1 MNYNQIYETVDYN
14 DFDWTE
20 INREIQ
26 QPQVKK
32 LETDI
37 ENGFDIQM
45 PILVNPQ
52 RVNGKLQVA
61 DGQHR
66 LTALKNKK
74 RPVRYIFA
82 TRQMKLDDI
91 TRINSAQRPWQ
102 TIDYIKAYAKGG
114 NKHYQRLLNFY
125 EEVQDRVQSTRDFKP
140 TKVSIRSVSY
150 LTQGNAANPN
160 TEKSRKYNIKAGT
173 WEFRLTDEE
182 ARKNLNM
189 FMQFSA
195 VTDSCLTETFI
206 QTIFS
211 MMTNQDSF
219 DVKRLLK
226 QALNYPHMFYS
237 CDRTQDYMRMIEELY
252 NFRKLEKNQVFFRFR
267 KK

>member
-1 MNYNQIYETVDYN
+1 MNYNQIYETVDYS

-52 RVNGKLQVA
+52 RVSGKLQVA

-82 TRQMKLDDI
+82 TRQMRLDDI

-102 TIDYIKAYAKGG
+102 TIDYIKAYAKG
-114 NKHYQRLLNFY
+114 
-125 EEVQDRVQSTRDFKP
+125 
-140 TKVSIRSVSY
+140 
-150 LTQGNAANPN
+150 
-160 TEKSRKYNIKAGT
+160 
-173 WEFRLTDEE
+173 
-182 ARKNLNM
+182 
-189 FMQFSA
+189 
-195 VTDSCLTETFI
+195 
-206 QTIFS
+206 
-211 MMTNQDSF
+211 
-219 DVKRLLK
+219 
-226 QALNYPHMFYS
+226 
-237 CDRTQDYMRMIEELY
+237 
-252 NFRKLEKNQVFFRFR
+252 
-267 KK
+267 